1 MGSIMPSRLRSVVLI
16 DIHERGGAMKKVLS
30 VICLGAL
37 AALALALVV
46 QTGCKAAKSDE
57 IPITTKSKEARAAF
71 LEARGLYEF
80 YHLDKA
86 NALLKRAIELDPDF
100 ALAYLF
106 FGITANDTP
115 DFQKGLRRAFELA
128 PKVTEGERMLIAGQQ
143 ASFEERDAEKANRIY
158 QELTALY
165 PKDKRAH
172 WYLAGT
178 YGGLQQ
184 YDKQIASL
192 EAAIAL
198 DATFAPVRENLGYV
212 YRWLGQYDKAEAA
225 FKEYGRL
232 SPKEANSRDILGDLY
247 MKMGRFEDAINEY
260 GEAVRMDPSFA
271 FSQQKAGS
279 SLYFLGRYEDGRQ
292 AYLKAM
298 ELPYRASEKVYEQE
312 GVMRGYLYEGDWAKA
327 LEAADK
333 AIQMG
338 YDLGLPEESTFLPYV
353 KSNIYC
359 EIGDFGKAEA
369 CVAEGLKALD
379 AAALVDTIKENQRLT
394 AIATG
399 MLVAA
404 GKKDFE
410 TALTKAAS
418 FREKVAAI
426 KNPAMQKQADWV
438 DAYVA
443 LAQGDA
449 SKALEYYGHGE
460 VDEAWH
466 LYYYALAKERAGD
479 AAGAAELYKKVANW
493 NLDGVWYPFVR
504 QKAIDKLK

>member
-1 MGSIMPSRLRSVVLI
+1 
-16 DIHERGGAMKKVLS
+16 MKKVLS

-225 FKEYGRL
+225 FREYGRL
-232 SPKEANSRDILGDLY
+232 SPKEANSHDILGDLY
-247 MKMGRFEDAINEY
+247 MKTGRFEDAIREY
-260 GEAVRMDPSFA
+260 EEAVRMDPA
-271 FSQQKAGS
+271 FFYSQQKIGS
-279 SLYFLGRYEDGRQ
+279 SLYFLGKFEEGRQ
-292 AYLKAM
+292 AFLKAM
-298 ELPYRASEKVYEQE
+298 DMPVRPTVKVYDQE
-312 GVMRGYLYEGDWAKA
+312 GVMRGYIYEGDHAKA

-333 AIQMG
+333 AIRMG
-338 YDLGLPEESTFLPYV
+338 YELGLPEEATFLPLV
-353 KSNIYC
+353 KSYIYC
-359 EIGDFGKAEA
+359 ELGDYDKADA
-369 CVAEGLKALD
+369 CVADCLKALD
-379 AAALVDTIKENQRLT
+379 SAGLMDSIKAYQRPT
-394 AIATG
+394 ADYAQVMI
-399 MLVAA
+399 AA
-404 GKKDFE
+404 GRKDFE
-410 TALTKAAS
+410 AALAHASS
-418 FREKVAAI
+418 FRDRIAALN
-426 KNPAMQKQADWV
+426 NPAMQKQAAWAV
-438 DAYVA
+438 GYIA

-449 SKALEYYGHGE
+449 AKAIGYFGQGE
-460 VDEAWH
+460 MDDAFIM
-466 LYYYALAKERAGD
+466 YQYALAKEKAGD
-479 AAGAAELYKKVANW
+479 AAGAAELFRKVANW
-493 NLDGVWYPFVR
+493 NIDGVWYAFVR
-504 QKAIDKLK
+504 GKAAAKL